1 VGFAVRGVDGGGVLG
16 GRARVDGRSALMAGS
31 RGEEG
36 EGSAARQPD
45 LAEPCT
51 KVTVDAYTPFLRN
64 SRDYLKTMMSS

>member
-1 VGFAVRGVDGGGVLG
+1 VGVAVRGVDGGGVLG
-16 GRARVDGRSALMAGS
+16 GRARVDGGSALMAGS

-36 EGSAARQPD
+36 EGSVTRQPD

-64 SRDYLKTMMSS
+64 SRDLFNRPLLK